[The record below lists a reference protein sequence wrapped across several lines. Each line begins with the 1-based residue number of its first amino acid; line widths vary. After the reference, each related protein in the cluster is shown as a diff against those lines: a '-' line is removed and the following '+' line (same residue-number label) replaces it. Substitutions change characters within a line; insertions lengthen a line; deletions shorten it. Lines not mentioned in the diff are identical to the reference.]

1 MHTNIENRLVE
12 SYFELMKNWDN
23 ETKKKLMVKLMQSID
38 SNDSKKSDFSSCFG
52 AWEDTRTADEIIQD
66 IRANRV
72 NSKEIE
78 DL

>member
-1 MHTNIENRLVE
+1 MNSVIENRIVE
-12 SYFELMKNWDN
+12 SYFKLMKNWDN
-23 ETKKKLMVKLMQSID
+23 ETKKKLMIKLTQSMD
-38 SNDSKKSDFSSCFG
+38 AKDNKKRVFSSCFG

-66 IRANRV
+66 IRADRV

>member
-1 MHTNIENRLVE
+1 MQTNIENKLVE

-23 ETKKKLMVKLMQSID
+23 ETKKKLMIKLMRSID
-38 SNDSKKSDFSSCFG
+38 SNDKKSDFSSCFG
-52 AWEDTRTADEIIQD
+52 AWEDTRTANEIIQD